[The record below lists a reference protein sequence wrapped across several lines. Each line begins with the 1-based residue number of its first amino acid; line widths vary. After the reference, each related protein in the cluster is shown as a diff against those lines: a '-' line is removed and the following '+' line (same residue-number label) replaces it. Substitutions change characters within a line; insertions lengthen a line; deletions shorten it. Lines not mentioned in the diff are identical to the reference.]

1 MHKRSL
7 ALMIAMIFIFTAIAG
22 RCGYIA
28 MSKTYQVS
36 DTYNSY
42 TLQIGKLKPY
52 IYDRRGK
59 KLNNNATSFMAV
71 GMNISC
77 CLNLC
82 TFFLIHSLF
91 YFCFNSHLV
100 IYVKSKSFSASFM
113 ISVIISLQLCFCF
126 ISPAI

>member
-71 GMNISC
+71 IRPNEKCMSE
-77 CLNLC
+77 LDK
-82 TFFLIHSLF
+82 LF
-91 YFCFNSHLV
+91 DDDE
-100 IYVKSKSFSASFM
+100 VKEITKELSKGYP
-113 ISVIISLQLCFCF
+113 IIRQVDKK
-126 ISPAI
+126 IGRAHV